1 MKNKIPDVNF
11 IKPSL
16 QEIKELLFGSD
27 TFWACVIFVA
37 LSMIEVSKIKINPWT
52 NIANFFGNIINR
64 EVIKKIDNL
73 QNEVNGVTNKINNVE
88 KEVQDVKKDM
98 TTFRKEEDERNAT
111 SCRTRI
117 LRFGDEILHGIPH
130 SKEHYNQILLDIST
144 YEAYCADHP
153 KYKNNVAVATI
164 AHIEK
169 KYQEHLE
176 NDSFL

>member
-1 MKNKIPDVNF
+1 MTI
-11 IKPSL
+11 
-16 QEIKELLFGSD
+16 QEIKELLLGNG
-27 TFWACVIFVA
+27 TFWACVIFVV
-37 LSMIEVSKIKINPWT
+37 LSMVEVSKIKINPWT
-52 NIANFFGNIINR
+52 KLASFFAKIINS

-73 QNEVNGVTNKINNVE
+73 QGEVNGVKNEINNVK
-88 KEVQDVKKDM
+88 KEVQDVKQDM

-144 YEAYCADHP
+144 YEDYCSDHP

-164 AHIEK
+164 KHIQR
-169 KYQEHLE
+169 KYQEHL
-176 NDSFL
+176 NDDSFL

>member
-1 MKNKIPDVNF
+1 MT
-11 IKPSL
+11 L
-16 QEIKELLFGSD
+16 QEIKELLFGNG
-27 TFWACVIFVA
+27 TFWACVIFVV

-52 NIANFFGNIINR
+52 KLANFFGKIINS
-64 EVIKKIDNL
+64 EVIKKIDNI
-73 QNEVNGVTNKINNVE
+73 QSEVSGVKNEINNVK
-88 KEVQDVKKDM
+88 KEVQDVKQDM

-144 YEAYCADHP
+144 YEDYCSDHP

-164 AHIEK
+164 KHIHK
-169 KYQEHLE
+169 KYQEHLDD
-176 NDSFL
+176 DSFL

>member
-1 MKNKIPDVNF
+1 LTI
-11 IKPSL
+11 
-16 QEIKELLFGSD
+16 QEIKELLFGNG
-27 TFWACVIFVA
+27 TFWACVILVS

-52 NIANFFGNIINR
+52 KIASFFGNIINS

-73 QNEVNGVTNKINNVE
+73 QSEVNGVKKEINNVT
-88 KEVQDVKKDM
+88 KEVQGVKQDM
-98 TTFRKEEDERNAT
+98 TTFREEEDERNAT

-130 SKEHYNQILLDIST
+130 SKEHYNQILIDIST
-144 YEAYCADHP
+144 YEDYCSDHP

-164 AHIEK
+164 KHIEN
-169 KYQEHLE
+169 KYQEHLD